1 MAYKHVAV
9 ADIVRTTT
17 NRLAKLAEQVNTVNP
32 TDAPV
37 QMIDGLPCSPAL
49 AQFAQAIRK
58 TNRHVKFGITGKAK
72 YLWQSERHLELFVY
86 MEGDMYAMAR
96 IGHADYTVGKESI
109 TYKFMVESRT
119 INNEKYRDNRDEY
132 HMALTDTLDRAVKNV
147 SKHMRRYSPLE
158 VAAISYE
165 KVRSYLRSPG
175 IKAGSKLYEAKCA
188 VRDHS
193 HLQTELIILLDSGYS
208 FLSYELRNA
217 VMELRDAQKEDTEAR
232 DMAKP
237 CYFIIVRLQNDDMM
251 CDVVRLHSFE
261 DIRQGT
267 DSTVTYKMEDLP
279 EELAGR
285 IAVLSMVEDD
295 QYVDN
300 VGLRVNSSTF
310 WVHA

>member
-1 MAYKHVAV
+1 
-9 ADIVRTTT
+9 
-17 NRLAKLAEQVNTVNP
+17 
-32 TDAPV
+32 
-37 QMIDGLPCSPAL
+37 
-49 AQFAQAIRK
+49 
-58 TNRHVKFGITGKAK
+58 
-72 YLWQSERHLELFVY
+72 
-86 MEGDMYAMAR
+86 
-96 IGHADYTVGKESI
+96 VGKEP
-109 TYKFMVESRT
+109 TNTFKFMVESRT
-119 INNEKYRDNRDEY
+119 IKNEKYRDNRDEY

-295 QYVDN
+295 QYVDS